1 MKSSLYRRESLMR
14 HFQIMAYS
22 FLFLLAAC
30 GPKAPIKPSGD
41 FVAINPQPQA
51 VGSYEKR
58 PPSDHF
64 EYTFQ
69 GDLRDAIAVLQ
80 KLQPQLVVRP
90 AQGTPYPV
98 RVEIDA
104 RNVTLNEVLAQL
116 RDLVGKEV
124 NFEFNQAQKKRRPYV
139 QVHYLKKK

>member
-1 MKSSLYRRESLMR
+1 MR
-14 HFQIMAYS
+14 HVQIISYA
-22 FLFLLAAC
+22 FFFLLAAC

-41 FVAINPQPQA
+41 FVAINPQPQS

-64 EYTFQ
+64 EFTFQ
-69 GDLRDAIAVLQ
+69 GDLKDAIAVLQ

-90 AQGTPYPV
+90 TQGTPYPV

-104 RNVTLNEVLAQL
+104 RNVTLNEVLGQL

-124 NFEFNQAQKKRRPYV
+124 GFDFNATQKKRRPYL

>member
-1 MKSSLYRRESLMR
+1 MFDNRRFKMR
-14 HFQIMAYS
+14 RLQIVGT
-22 FLFLLAAC
+22 FLVFFLSAC

-90 AQGTPYPV
+90 IRGTPYPV

-124 NFEFNQAQKKRRPYV
+124 AFDFNATQKKRRPYV
-139 QVHYLKKK
+139 QVSYLKKK

>member
-1 MKSSLYRRESLMR
+1 MR
-14 HFQIMAYS
+14 QMRVLAY
-22 FLFLLAAC
+22 FLVFFLSAC

-41 FVAINPQPQA
+41 FEPINAQPQA

-58 PPSDHF
+58 APSDHF
-64 EYTFQ
+64 EFTFQ

-80 KLQPQLVVRP
+80 KLQPQLTVRKT
-90 AQGTPYPV
+90 QGTPYPV

-104 RNVTLNEVLAQL
+104 RNVTLNEVLGQI

-124 NFEFNQAQKKRRPYV
+124 GFDFNATQKKRRPYI
-139 QVHYLKKK
+139 QVSYLKKK

>member
-1 MKSSLYRRESLMR
+1 MR
-14 HFQIMAYS
+14 TFQIMAWS
-22 FLFLLAAC
+22 FFFLLTAC

-41 FVAINPQPQA
+41 FVAINPQPQS

-64 EYTFQ
+64 EFTFQ
-69 GDLRDAIAVLQ
+69 GDLKDAIAVLQ

-90 AQGTPYPV
+90 VQGSPYPV

-104 RNVTLNEVLAQL
+104 RNVTLNEVLGQM

-124 NFEFNQAQKKRRPYV
+124 GFDFNATQKKRRPYL
-139 QVHYLKKK
+139 QVHYLKK